1 MERGLVGSLTLLVF
15 IGLGLAGWRAYQAV
29 QHYQAWAKAFQQA
42 KYDPLLVLGYHQS
55 DAELVWGKPTWQGIT
70 AEQSLKLANVEAII
84 LQVDTQQW
92 RVMPEQKPRGRQIA
106 LVLLPQQI
114 ALPFTDLQLAVRWWH
129 FLAAEVGQ
137 DVFPNITTV
146 PDMS

>member
-55 DAELVWGKPTWQGIT
+55 DAELVWG
-70 AEQSLKLANVEAII
+70 N
-84 LQVDTQQW
+84 
-92 RVMPEQKPRGRQIA
+92 PRGKA
-106 LVLLPQQI
+106 
-114 ALPFTDLQLAVRWWH
+114 LQLSNR
-129 FLAAEVGQ
+129 
-137 DVFPNITTV
+137 
-146 PDMS
+146 SS